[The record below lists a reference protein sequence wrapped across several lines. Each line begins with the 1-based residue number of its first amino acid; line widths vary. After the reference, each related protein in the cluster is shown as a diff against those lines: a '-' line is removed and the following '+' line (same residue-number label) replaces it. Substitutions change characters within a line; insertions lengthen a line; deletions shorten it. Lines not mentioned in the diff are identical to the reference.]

1 MESGIV
7 WEWFDKK
14 SWVAYDSLTNQIL
27 EKAFSSGREVLQLDH
42 GFFVNGPYNV
52 CFKTMKQTNVKTS
65 FVRDIRR
72 NPGNV
77 TSPVSTWACLVRKK
91 WEPYDVDTSTI
102 LENAYLSGESK
113 VILQHSFYKESGP
126 YEVDFVDMHQKN
138 TKTGFKREV
147 RRIVADKADLSL
159 KVEESTYQRRNTLVK
174 SLKVIPSI
182 EQDKLQPCHG
192 NVLVF
197 VKGIKDLPESG
208 SWAPDPYVVVTTDFN
223 SYVAKTEW
231 KFKTSNPLY
240 NQLFNIPVS
249 KYNMSGQIFLT
260 IYSKNHITK
269 SNYLGRLD
277 VSLYEVIQAVDIQDV
292 LKLTYEAR
300 SKYKKSNGAQIDLR
314 LQWVSKPVPAE
325 AVISLNQI
333 LEENPTLRQQ
343 SGARLDNITKYP
355 HSSSL
360 ILEEQL
366 SKVEKDPEG
375 SEEGPKSDWTPSKEI
390 LNFADSNIVEGIL
403 GNYFI
408 EETLGEGGFAVVKR
422 ASNVE
427 TREKVAIKI
436 VQKTIQADQEAI
448 ALIKREIKILHLI
461 EHFSCVSFIES
472 RETNESIYI
481 VMEYV
486 GGGDL
491 LDCILSAHGFDE
503 PQAAKVL
510 RDVLRGLQYLHGIG
524 VCHRDIK
531 PENVLHHIQDDIWK
545 IADFGCATTFTTT
558 EPLMSEF
565 EGLWAVHF

>member
-390 LNFADSNIVEGIL
+390 LNFADSNIVG
-403 GNYFI
+403 
-408 EETLGEGGFAVVKR
+408 K
-422 ASNVE
+422 
-427 TREKVAIKI
+427 
-436 VQKTIQADQEAI
+436 
-448 ALIKREIKILHLI
+448 
-461 EHFSCVSFIES
+461 
-472 RETNESIYI
+472 
-481 VMEYV
+481 
-486 GGGDL
+486 
-491 LDCILSAHGFDE
+491 
-503 PQAAKVL
+503 
-510 RDVLRGLQYLHGIG
+510 
-524 VCHRDIK
+524 
-531 PENVLHHIQDDIWK
+531 
-545 IADFGCATTFTTT
+545 
-558 EPLMSEF
+558 
-565 EGLWAVHF
+565 